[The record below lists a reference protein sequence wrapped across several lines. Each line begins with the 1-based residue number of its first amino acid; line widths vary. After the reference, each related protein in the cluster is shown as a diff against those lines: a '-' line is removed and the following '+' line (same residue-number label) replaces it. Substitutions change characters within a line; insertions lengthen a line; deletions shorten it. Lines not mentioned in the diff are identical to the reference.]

1 MRRETMDNATKIE
14 AGTKVIYGSYE
25 GVVARVCDWDANMIE
40 VRLPGGLVC
49 IGKSCVKVV
58 N

>member
-1 MRRETMDNATKIE
+1 MTTTTTTKIE

-25 GVVARVCDWDANMIE
+25 GVVARVCDWNENMIE
-40 VRLPGGLVC
+40 VRLPGGLAC

-58 N
+58 E

>member
-1 MRRETMDNATKIE
+1 MANATKIE

-25 GVVARVCDWDANMIE
+25 GVVARVCDWDTNMIE

-58 N
+58 K